1 MKSHAAEQQTIREY
15 LLGQL
20 PSEQEAQFE
29 ERLLTDDDVFEE
41 LEIVEDE
48 LVDEY
53 LRNELSPAD
62 RSGFESYFLASP
74 EHQEK
79 LRFARALRKYVSAKR
94 AEGAPIAQQQPGEL
108 SASEPSQKSPT
119 RFFPFRPVFAYA
131 MAAAAIALVVLGA
144 WFMMR
149 QSTDEPRNMLAVELS
164 PGLTRDGG
172 IKSVRLASE
181 HDGLQL
187 RLGLP
192 TDQAGPFQA
201 VLQDA
206 ARETLLTQVNLNTQL
221 VDGQPV
227 VILVLP
233 RSRLSQGEYRI
244 TLTKS
249 STQNTVATY
258 SFRVVE

>member
-1 MKSHAAEQQTIREY
+1 
-15 LLGQL
+15 
-20 PSEQEAQFE
+20 
-29 ERLLTDDDVFEE
+29 
-41 LEIVEDE
+41 
-48 LVDEY
+48 
-53 LRNELSPAD
+53 
-62 RSGFESYFLASP
+62 
-74 EHQEK
+74 
-79 LRFARALRKYVSAKR
+79 
-94 AEGAPIAQQQPGEL
+94 
-108 SASEPSQKSPT
+108 
-119 RFFPFRPVFAYA
+119 
-131 MAAAAIALVVLGA
+131 
-144 WFMMR
+144 MMR
-149 QSTDEPRNMLAVELS
+149 QGTDEPRNLLAVELS

-172 IKSVRLASE
+172 IKSVRLGSE

-206 ARETLLTQVNLNTQL
+206 AGETRLTQVNLNTQV

-233 RSRLSQGEYRI
+233 RSRLSQGEHRL

-249 STQNTVATY
+249 STQTTVATY